1 MAKFIL
7 PYNIPSTPQSLRD
20 SPGGALGTV
29 FPRPLASL
37 RTACAFSSTPQS
49 LRDSPRWGHWGPYS
63 PAPLRRS
70 APMGSFWVRLYW
82 YIHLSKSKDFV

>member
-7 PYNIPSTPQSLRD
+7 PYNISSTPQSLRD

-37 RTACAFSSTPQS
+37 RSDRFVLHLEAVLNCLFEGLRVKNFSFDRFFQG
-49 LRDSPRWGHWGPYS
+49 R
-63 PAPLRRS
+63 
-70 APMGSFWVRLYW
+70 
-82 YIHLSKSKDFV
+82 

>member
-7 PYNIPSTPQSLRD
+7 PYNISSTPQSLRD

-37 RTACAFSSTPQS
+37 RSDRFVLHLYPFIKIKGFCVVLQYESCDCGCRGGGVF
-49 LRDSPRWGHWGPYS
+49 LRH
-63 PAPLRRS
+63 
-70 APMGSFWVRLYW
+70 
-82 YIHLSKSKDFV
+82 